1 MGTDMEQNKDE
12 SEHQVIENNKTT
24 EDVIQNVPVTL
35 IDPNPFQPRID
46 FNENDLQDLSNSIRK
61 HGIIQPIIIRQ
72 KGDRYELIAGERRL
86 RAGKKAG
93 LQEVPVIIRQ
103 LTDREA
109 AEMALIENLQR
120 KDLNCLE
127 EAEGYQRLLS
137 EFGLTQKELATR
149 IGKSQSAIANK
160 LRLLKLPEAVKI
172 SISREIITE
181 RHARALLALPNE
193 YEQLEVLNKVC
204 EKGLTVK
211 ETEELIKKRLR
222 KLDPWADVEEQRGQ
236 RVVKILKDVRI
247 FLNTMRNV
255 VEELRETGTD
265 VIMDER
271 HQDRFI
277 DIKIRI
283 VKN

>member
-137 EFGLTQKELATR
+137 EFGLTQKELHTVSKVSLQSR
-149 IGKSQSAIANK
+149 INW
-160 LRLLKLPEAVKI
+160 LLKLPE
-172 SISREIITE
+172 
-181 RHARALLALPNE
+181 L
-193 YEQLEVLNKVC
+193 
-204 EKGLTVK
+204 
-211 ETEELIKKRLR
+211 
-222 KLDPWADVEEQRGQ
+222 
-236 RVVKILKDVRI
+236 
-247 FLNTMRNV
+247 
-255 VEELRETGTD
+255 
-265 VIMDER
+265 
-271 HQDRFI
+271 
-277 DIKIRI
+277 
-283 VKN
+283 